1 MLFESE
7 ILKFLPFYNLSIVKE
22 QIDLVFVFNNSP
34 LLKNKIVSKNGLGLG
49 CKKRGAFFETLDEKR
64 KPN

>member
-1 MLFESE
+1 MIKSLSDAFESE

-34 LLKNKIVSKNGLGLG
+34 LLKNKMFQKM
-49 CKKRGAFFETLDEKR
+49 D
-64 KPN
+64 